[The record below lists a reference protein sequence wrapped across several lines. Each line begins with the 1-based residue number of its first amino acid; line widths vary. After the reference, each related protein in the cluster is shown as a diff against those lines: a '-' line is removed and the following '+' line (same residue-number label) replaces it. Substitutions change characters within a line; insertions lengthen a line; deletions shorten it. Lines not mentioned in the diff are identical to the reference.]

1 VKPRPPRNGY
11 PVPRPSKRA
20 LAHQREMNLPPCGRF
35 INEPGKVH
43 VLTVCTLRSGH
54 LGACRHE

>member
-1 VKPRPPRNGY
+1 
-11 PVPRPSKRA
+11 VPRPSKRA

-43 VLTVCTLRSGH
+43 VLTYCTLRRGH